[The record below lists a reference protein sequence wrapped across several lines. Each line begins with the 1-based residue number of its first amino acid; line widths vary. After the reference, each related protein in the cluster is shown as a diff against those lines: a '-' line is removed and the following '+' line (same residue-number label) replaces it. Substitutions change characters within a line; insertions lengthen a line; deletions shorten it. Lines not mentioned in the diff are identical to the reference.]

1 MVKFSNNK
9 NVLRDLVITG
19 SDKEYGKQ
27 TVQGILRS
35 LLEPLLEQPSSE
47 GLVLLKL
54 SNTEGINSVL
64 KRLEF
69 SDVKM
74 YSYCD
79 NLAGDKII
87 NIEKNNLWD
96 TTEFVLILAPRYSAV
111 LIWDWALLNNG
122 TTQVCLILNSR
133 EISDIAN
140 IMFDNSTIV
149 LNDYLTTYAPD
160 RREQKTMNV
169 AINKIVNCLDNVN
182 QEMVISQA
190 EKENLFEAEDL
201 LKEYE
206 QISDKAKMTAHEI
219 KNHISVI
226 DLYSK
231 ILEKR
236 IENIKFDDSETE
248 KSVQNALD
256 SIKQSVYTISSFIS
270 ELRSYASPLFCEK
283 QLSKVVD
290 DVICLAQPKAKE
302 KGISLESYV
311 DEEFRVHIDE
321 TKFQSVLL
329 NLLYNG
335 IDAIDKNGRIT
346 VKTAGK
352 ENNKV
357 VLYVKDSGKG
367 IPENIIPKIFEEGF
381 TTKIEGNGQGLAI
394 CRKLIEQQYGEIKL
408 HKTGSDGTE
417 FELLIPSI

>member
-35 LLEPLLEQPSSE
+35 LMEPLLEQPSPE
-47 GLVLLKL
+47 GLVLMKL
-54 SNTEGINSVL
+54 SNTEGINSII

-79 NLAGDKII
+79 NLVSDKII
-87 NIEKNNLWD
+87 NIEKNSIWD
-96 TTEFVLILAPRYSAV
+96 TTEFVLILAPRYSSV
-111 LIWDWALLNNG
+111 LIWDWDLLNNG
-122 TTQVCLILNSR
+122 MTQVCLILNSR

-140 IMFDNSTIV
+140 IMFDNSSIT

-160 RREQKTMNV
+160 RREQKTMNI
-169 AINKIVNCLDNVN
+169 AINKIVDCLDNVN
-182 QEMVISQA
+182 QEMVFSQA

-231 ILEKR
+231 IIEKR
-236 IENIKFDDSETE
+236 LENIKLDDETD
-248 KSVQNALD
+248 KSIKNAVD
-256 SIKQSVYTISSFIS
+256 SIKQSAYTISSFIS
-270 ELRSYASPLFCEK
+270 ELRNYASPLFSEK
-283 QLSKVVD
+283 QLSKVVE
-290 DVICLAQPKAKE
+290 DVIRLAMPKAKE
-302 KGISLESYV
+302 KGIFLESYV
-311 DEEFRVHIDE
+311 EDEFRVHIDE
-321 TKFQSVLL
+321 TKLQSVLL
-329 NLLYNG
+329 NLIYNG
-335 IDAIDKNGRIT
+335 IDAIGKNGRIT
-346 VKTAGK
+346 FKTAGRV
-352 ENNKV
+352 NNKV
-357 VLYVKDSGKG
+357 ILHIKDSGSG
-367 IPENIIPKIFEEGF
+367 IPERVIPKIFEEGF
-381 TTKIEGNGQGLAI
+381 TTKIDGNGQGLAI
-394 CRKLIEQQYGEIKL
+394 CKKLMEQQYGEIKL
-408 HKTGSDGTE
+408 SKTGGDGTE

>member
-1 MVKFSNNK
+1 MVKFANNK

-27 TVQGILRS
+27 TIQGLLRS

-54 SNTEGINSVL
+54 SNTEGIGSVI

-79 NLAGDKII
+79 NLASDKIV
-87 NIEKNNLWD
+87 NIEKKDLWD
-96 TTEFVLILAPRYSAV
+96 TVEFVLILAPRYSAV
-111 LIWDWALLNNG
+111 LIWDWALLGNG
-122 TTQVCLILNSR
+122 TTQICLIMNSR

-140 IMFDNSTIV
+140 IMFENATIT

-160 RREQKTMNV
+160 RREQKTMNI

-182 QEMVISQA
+182 QEMVFTQA

-206 QISDKAKMTAHEI
+206 QISEKAKMTAHEI
-219 KNHISVI
+219 KNHVSVI

-231 ILEKR
+231 IIEKR
-236 IENIKFDDSETE
+236 LENVSMNEEVDT
-248 KSVQNALD
+248 SVKNALS
-256 SIKQSVYTISSFIS
+256 SIKSAAMTISSFIS
-270 ELRSYASPLFCEK
+270 ELRSYASPLFTEK
-283 QLSKVVD
+283 QLSKIVD
-290 DVICLAQPKAKE
+290 DVIRLASPRAKE
-302 KGISLESYV
+302 KNVALENYV
-311 DEEFRVHIDE
+311 DDEYRVHVDE
-321 TKFQSVLL
+321 TKIQSVLL
-329 NLLYNG
+329 NLIYNG

-346 VKTAGK
+346 FKTDGK
-352 ENNKV
+352 ADNKV
-357 VLYVKDSGKG
+357 KLLVKDSGSG
-367 IPENIIPKIFEEGF
+367 IPDNVVPKIFDEGF
-381 TTKIEGNGQGLAI
+381 TTKIDGNGQGLAI
-394 CRKLIEQQYGEIKL
+394 CKKLLEQQYGDINL
-408 HKTGSDGTE
+408 SKTSKDGTE
-417 FELLIPSI
+417 FEVEIPVI